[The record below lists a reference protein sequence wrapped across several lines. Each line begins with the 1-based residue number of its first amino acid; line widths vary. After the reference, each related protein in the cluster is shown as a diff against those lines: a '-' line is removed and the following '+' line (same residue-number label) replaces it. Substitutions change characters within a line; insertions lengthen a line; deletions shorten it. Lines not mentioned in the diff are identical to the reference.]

1 MKHSFVAVKQ
11 ILRNALVTLLWVIL
25 CMVDSI
31 SYESF
36 SSKVRKIPQEIC
48 STIFTVWQLIDRLHS
63 SFIHPKRHDVTK
75 MASSLS
81 QIRLGNY
88 ENVTHTKTPLIYTTR
103 LQNGAK
109 SHIHLLPSIFIEFF
123 HCSYQLICNNSIK
136 TQMNQGDFPVFFVRM
151 TSQIGSLYKLISCY
165 PKVASSI
172 REWHG
177 GSSTFD

>member
-1 MKHSFVAVKQ
+1 MSNLLHGWEH
-11 ILRNALVTLLWVIL
+11 ILNIMNHFLLKSENPTGNTIVTGKYIVFIL
-25 CMVDSI
+25 
-31 SYESF
+31 
-36 SSKVRKIPQEIC
+36 P
-48 STIFTVWQLIDRLHS
+48 L
-63 SFIHPKRHDVTK
+63 FIHPKRHDVTK

-151 TSQIGSLYKLISCY
+151 TSQIGSLMSWYHVTQKWR
-165 PKVASSI
+165 VASESGMGAVQ
-172 REWHG
+172 HLTNTYY
-177 GSSTFD
+177 S

>member
-1 MKHSFVAVKQ
+1 MSNLVHGWQ
-11 ILRNALVTLLWVIL
+11 HILWIIFFQSPENPTGN
-25 CMVDSI
+25 ST
-31 SYESF
+31 
-36 SSKVRKIPQEIC
+36 KV
-48 STIFTVWQLIDRLHS
+48 TVWQLIDRLHS

-136 TQMNQGDFPVFFVRM
+136 NQWIKPNYFWVIFQF
-151 TSQIGSLYKLISCY
+151 SLW
-165 PKVASSI
+165 
-172 REWHG
+172 EWHHKSEVLWVDIMLPKSG
-177 GSSTFD
+177 E

>member
-1 MKHSFVAVKQ
+1 MSNLVHGWQ
-11 ILRNALVTLLWVIL
+11 HILWIIFFQSPENPTGN
-25 CMVDSI
+25 ST
-31 SYESF
+31 
-36 SSKVRKIPQEIC
+36 KV
-48 STIFTVWQLIDRLHS
+48 TVWQLIDRLHS

-151 TSQIGSLYKLISCY
+151 TSQIGSLMKLISCY